1 MYGKD
6 GYTEVV
12 RDAHFT
18 TIFPRKYTFIIYPR
32 KYSTKI
38 YIYYYRKILL
48 KMGNFAWLGVNVI

>member
-18 TIFPRKYTFIIYPR
+18 KIFPRKYTFIIYPR

-38 YIYYYRKILL
+38 YIYYYRKSLL
-48 KMGNFAWLGVNVI
+48 KRWEISDD